1 MSTTQDLDSLENEID
16 SLKRQNPKGAVEFF
30 NYLVKAIKAK
40 LVYPASSKLPSQF
53 RDEFV
58 QKALEVIDQNNGLQF
73 KITSSSILFSN
84 TPVYESTSKNENL
97 AYIFFRDGIIGLEFQ
112 TGITADELG
121 CIVDLLA
128 KMMRTIYVDDDL
140 ATLLWEANF
149 SHVLYEQIE
158 EGLEI
163 ETFEYS
169 TDRFKTGGT
178 GKDDIESF
186 FVNEGKLVLDENE
199 FDIAKQSGSTQLRG
213 NAYANLSEKS
223 HQFLTQ
229 ISDFG
234 QDEKNQIAENLAA
247 DANFNHTDYLITIIF
262 EILGMEKEV
271 AGYVEVLGFI
281 GKALESLISSGNFM
295 GASMLLSRMHEL
307 ANVLNNLKN
316 PRAEKIDN
324 FLFEC
329 SSKEKISMLSQTLN
343 NIKEIDIHGLK
354 AYLEQLPWAAIDPLI
369 SSLGELTEFK
379 ARLAVCDVLKNLGK
393 DHIELLARGLEDE
406 KWYVVR
412 NIVGIMGDLDN
423 PRVINY
429 LKRTIRHPDYRVRH
443 ETLTA
448 VAKIHSEES
457 VDFMILALSDPDNK
471 IQLASLRYLAEKKS
485 KRAFLAVEN
494 LTKDKNFR
502 NKPPEQ
508 VREIIEVYAILGQA
522 KALPYLKSLLGKKL
536 LFGSAMDERLRIYA
550 AGALGKI
557 EIAEATALMHKLT
570 TSKDAKVAAA
580 AMRSMSG
587 NKGSK

>member
-1 MSTTQDLDSLENEID
+1 MSTTQDLDFLENEID
-16 SLKRQNPKGAVEFF
+16 SLKRQNPKGAIEFY

-40 LVYPASSKLPSQF
+40 LVYPASSKLPTQF
-53 RDEFV
+53 RDEFI
-58 QKALEVIDQNNGLQF
+58 QKASEVIQQANGLQF
-73 KITSSSILFSN
+73 KITSSSILYGN

-97 AYIFFRDGIIGLEFQ
+97 AYIFFRDGLIGLEFQ
-112 TGITADELG
+112 TEITAEELG
-121 CIVDLLA
+121 CLVDLLA
-128 KMMRTIYVDDDL
+128 KMMRTVYVDDDL

-149 SHVLYEQIE
+149 EHIQYDLIE

-169 TDRFKTGGT
+169 TDRFKSGGA
-178 GKDDIESF
+178 GAGDIESF
-186 FVNEGKLVLDENE
+186 FVNEGKLTLDDNE
-199 FDIAKQSGSTQLRG
+199 IDTAKQTGKGQFRG
-213 NAYANLSEKS
+213 NAYASMPEKS

-229 ISDFG
+229 ISEFT
-234 QDEKNQIAENLAA
+234 QDEKNQIVENLAA
-247 DANFNHTDYLITIIF
+247 DADFNHTDYLITIIF

-281 GKALESLISSGNFM
+281 SKALESLIASGNFA
-295 GASMLLSRMHEL
+295 GAAMLLSRMHEL

-316 PRAEKIDN
+316 PRAEKIEN

-329 SSKEKISMLSQTLN
+329 SSKEKISQLTQTLN
-343 NIKEIDIHGLK
+343 TIKEMDIHGLK

-369 SSLGELTEFK
+369 SSLGDLTEFK

-412 NIVGIMGDLDN
+412 NIVGIMGELDN

-448 VAKIHSEES
+448 VAKIHSDDS

-485 KRAFLAVEN
+485 KRAFTAVEN
-494 LTKDKNFR
+494 LTRDKNFR

-522 KALPYLKSLLGKKL
+522 KAIPYLKSLLSKKL
-536 LFGSAMDERLRIYA
+536 LFGSAIDERLRIFA

-557 EIAEATALMHKLT
+557 ETAEATALLHKLT
-570 TSKDAKVAAA
+570 SSKDNKVAAA
-580 AMRSMSG
+580 AMRATSG
-587 NKGSK
+587 GRGAK